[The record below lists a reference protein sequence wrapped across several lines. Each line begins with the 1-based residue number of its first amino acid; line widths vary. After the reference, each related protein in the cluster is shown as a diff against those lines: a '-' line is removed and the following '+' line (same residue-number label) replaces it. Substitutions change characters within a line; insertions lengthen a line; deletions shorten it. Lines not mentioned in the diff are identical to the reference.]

1 MSLRRKIFLIS
12 SIQGEDIPEKIRG
25 ALHLLSDE
33 EYLGVKGGFAKVVL
47 NELLIKKRK
56 IKHNLALKNRANE
69 MDLDL
74 VITFAGTKKK
84 NLDRLTE
91 RYESLSEKLISLG
104 ICLKPQDVETFRGNL
119 SSDEKTLGSFLESR
133 DLTINEVILIPRADK
148 EWVLAYTDKC
158 YRDTINEVGILSAN
172 GKGTMRYDYGRMVA
186 GPYGICRLIKFLI
199 EEKVRS
205 IYLPRWW
212 IDRNNAEARRLNKEN
227 LGVYGMI
234 LTERYREEP
243 KLQYALMSILYR
255 SELTDLKDFGIFRK
269 EQEVFFKLQR
279 NNEEF
284 SFNHSRTF
292 TQIQEHLI
300 EKEEVRKIS
309 QSERKKAREKCK
321 HKTMEK
327 LKWSYRNQKY
337 TREYMIE
344 KCTACSKVSVIPYGL
359 QEPVW
364 LNRLPYNIDLKRAN
378 VYHDPSGFFPHS
390 PLQNFHKR
398 Y

>member
-1 MSLRRKIFLIS
+1 MSLGRKMFIIPIKIF
-12 SIQGEDIPEKIRG
+12 DVPEQIKSV
-25 ALHLLSDE
+25 LYSLSDE
-33 EYLGVKGGFAKVVL
+33 EYIAVKGGLAKAVL
-47 NELLIKKRK
+47 AQSLISKGK
-56 IKHNLALKNRANE
+56 IRRNLALDNTSGKL
-69 MDLDL
+69 DLDL
-74 VITFAGTKKK
+74 VVTFVGTRQK
-84 NLDRLTE
+84 NIDELNEKVTELTE
-91 RYESLSEKLISLG
+91 KLKTVIQ
-104 ICLKPQDVETFRGNL
+104 LKPEDVETFRGNL
-119 SSDEKTLGSFLESR
+119 ETDEKTLMRFLETR
-133 DLTINEVILIPRADK
+133 DMTFNEVVLIPRRDK
-148 EWVLAYTDKC
+148 WVLAYTDKC
-158 YRDTINEVGILSAN
+158 YRDTINAAAILSAN

-186 GPYGICRLIKFLI
+186 GPYGICRMIRFLV
-199 EEKVRS
+199 EGKVGS
-205 IYLPRWW
+205 IYLPKWW
-212 IDRNNAEARRLNKEN
+212 IERNNQEARRLNKEN

-243 KLQYALMSILYR
+243 KLQYTLMSILYR

-300 EKEEVRKIS
+300 EKEEMRKIS

-327 LKWSYRNQKY
+327 LKWSYRNRKY
-337 TREYMIE
+337 TQEYRIE